1 MEAQNPRI
9 FVSGVV
15 GRGPRCYEWRMDDQH
30 ADVTPQWME
39 TTALAAPALLGA
51 AAGLLLGDMMHRN
64 ARRGLGIALGA
75 LAVAAV
81 VPIMVDGVAG
91 LITGPRS
98 RFGVRNKI
106 QRIRD
111 GGNGLPDHDEVDQ
124 ELREQGLL

>member
-1 MEAQNPRI
+1 MKARKPRI

-15 GRGPRCYEWRMDDQH
+15 GRVDLCYGWGMDRAH
-30 ADVTPQWME
+30 VDVTPQWME
-39 TTALAAPALLGA
+39 TSALAAPALLGA

-64 ARRGLGIALGA
+64 ARRGVGIGLGA
-75 LAVAAV
+75 LAVVAV
-81 VPIMVDGVAG
+81 LPIMVDGVAG

-98 RFGVRNKI
+98 RYGVRNKI

-124 ELREQGLL
+124 ELRDQGLL

>member
-1 MEAQNPRI
+1 
-9 FVSGVV
+9 
-15 GRGPRCYEWRMDDQH
+15 MDAAH
-30 ADVTPQWME
+30 ADLTPQWME

-51 AAGLLLGDMMHRN
+51 AAGLLLGDMMHRT
-64 ARRGLGIALGA
+64 ARRGVGVALGA

-81 VPIMVDGVAG
+81 LPIMVDGVAG

-98 RFGVRNKI
+98 RYGVRNRI
-106 QRIRD
+106 QGIRD

>member
-1 MEAQNPRI
+1 
-9 FVSGVV
+9 
-15 GRGPRCYEWRMDDQH
+15 MDDQH

-39 TTALAAPALLGA
+39 TTALAAPMLLGA

-64 ARRGLGIALGA
+64 ARRSVGIGLGA
-75 LAVAAV
+75 LAALAV
-81 VPIMVDGVAG
+81 LPIMVDGVAG

-98 RFGVRNKI
+98 RFGVRSKI

-111 GGNGLPDHDEVDQ
+111 AGNGRPDHDEVDQ

>member
-1 MEAQNPRI
+1 
-9 FVSGVV
+9 
-15 GRGPRCYEWRMDDQH
+15 MDDQH

-39 TTALAAPALLGA
+39 TTALAAPMLLGA

-64 ARRGLGIALGA
+64 ARRSVGIGLGA
-75 LAVAAV
+75 LAVLAV
-81 VPIMVDGVAG
+81 LPIMVDGVAG